1 MYRSMI
7 ASSIVS
13 IPIFLFVWIVDVI
26 LVVTLALT
34 LEPGEPEGTWAANA
48 SFVNGEGG
56 RVSAAK
62 LVFAP
67 KESAI

>member
-1 MYRSMI
+1 M
-7 ASSIVS
+7 
-13 IPIFLFVWIVDVI
+13 P
-26 LVVTLALT
+26 VTLSLT
-34 LEPGEPEGTWAANA
+34 IEPGETEDTWAANA

-62 LVFAP
+62 MVFAP

>member
-1 MYRSMI
+1 M
-7 ASSIVS
+7 
-13 IPIFLFVWIVDVI
+13 P
-26 LVVTLALT
+26 VTLSLELAL
-34 LEPGEPEGTWAANA
+34 GETEGTWAANA
-48 SFVNGEGG
+48 LFVNGEGG